1 MAWSTASFHV
11 FTDEGWDSSSVL
23 QQFLKQLVCWIQIPA
38 CCIPNG
44 EETDAHKVGVLQEV
58 MKTEVGI
65 LLSEPFLSKS
75 VCAFAGRSGRRGSD
89 LPSWRV
95 KGEELQVHLASSAS
109 AQHSASWGF
118 QQLSRDTY
126 FTLASCLRQI
136 FFHPFRLSPDIDPG
150 ESSMIPVCPFWV
162 SVCLPGCCCGQKG
175 SLWILAPVKSQR
187 QSFWG
192 RGRTDLLLCQ
202 AKEDTVG

>member
-1 MAWSTASFHV
+1 M

-109 AQHSASWGF
+109 AQHSAS
-118 QQLSRDTY
+118 
-126 FTLASCLRQI
+126 
-136 FFHPFRLSPDIDPG
+136 
-150 ESSMIPVCPFWV
+150 
-162 SVCLPGCCCGQKG
+162 
-175 SLWILAPVKSQR
+175 
-187 QSFWG
+187 
-192 RGRTDLLLCQ
+192 
-202 AKEDTVG
+202 